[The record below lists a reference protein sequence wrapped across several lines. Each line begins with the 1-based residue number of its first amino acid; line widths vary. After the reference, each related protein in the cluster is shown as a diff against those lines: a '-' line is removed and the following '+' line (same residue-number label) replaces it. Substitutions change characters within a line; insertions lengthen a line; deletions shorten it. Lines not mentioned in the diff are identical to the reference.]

1 MLTLVR
7 LRGIMHVYD
16 GAHRRFV
23 KRNARNVAQALGE
36 TGQRTLRAMQASAEW
51 IADHNGQE
59 RYVALCYGDNRQ
71 LARKQ
76 HSTAW

>member
-36 TGQRTLRAMQASAEW
+36 TGQRTLRAMLASAEW
-51 IADHNGQE
+51 IADNQGRE
-59 RYVALCYGDNRQ
+59 RYVARRHGENGHR
-71 LARKQ
+71 ARKQ